1 MPLTSEDYPSIP
13 AVASTNDYLDEKI
26 TDSDNEID
34 DNEVNANN
42 LVDDGVSVEYVNTVL
57 ENSIPNVKVLQ
68 CWSQFNI
75 CFIQVGPHPSAAAS
89 TQHFVP

>member
-13 AVASTNDYLDEKI
+13 AVASPNDYLDEKI

-34 DNEVNANN
+34 DNEVHANN

-57 ENSIPNVKVLQ
+57 ENSIPNVKVGT
-68 CWSQFNI
+68 SKNNETFKR
-75 CFIQVGPHPSAAAS
+75 
-89 TQHFVP
+89 

>member
-57 ENSIPNVKVLQ
+57 ENSIPNVKVGT
-68 CWSQFNI
+68 FKNNET
-75 CFIQVGPHPSAAAS
+75 FKR
-89 TQHFVP
+89 